1 MHIPHII
8 TTNSVIAIINGVP
21 SSIDANHPNFEAVST
36 GLTTSSLTTDQ
47 VLDMMKPIRELKRA
61 LSESAFYDTESGI
74 QIDINGYSFP
84 LAPELQSEVLRV
96 YRANGDLKPMENF
109 VRNLAANPDKDVHRQ
124 LYGFLQACGLTLTE
138 DGCFLAYKRINHNW
152 TDIYTGKIDNSPG
165 QLVEM
170 PRFAVEKNPNI
181 TCSHGLHFAAW
192 DYLSSYSSRSDD
204 RTVLLKINPA
214 DVVSIPSDYRN
225 MKGRASRYLVLREVE
240 RDRELDNLPVYSD
253 DYDDDYDD
261 DFNCDESDEL
271 CSTCNEYLDQ
281 CECDYD
287 DDEDESESLTSE
299 DISRLLV
306 EAAQAYDALLRQLS
320 NR

>member
-8 TTNSVIAIINGVP
+8 TANSVIAIINGVP
-21 SSIDANHPNFEAVST
+21 SSIDSNHPNFDAVST
-36 GLTTSSLTTDQ
+36 GLTTSSLTTDE

-61 LSESAFYDTESGI
+61 LAESAFYDTESGI
-74 QIDINGYSFP
+74 QIDINGYPFP

-96 YRANGDLKPMENF
+96 YRSNGDLTPMENF

-138 DGCFLAYKRINHNW
+138 DGHFLAYKRINHDW

-192 DYLSSYSSRSDD
+192 DYLSSYSNRSDD

-240 RDRELDNLPVYSD
+240 RDRELDGVSVYSD
-253 DYDDDYDD
+253 DDYDEDDYTSGEY
-261 DFNCDESDEL
+261 ESDTL
-271 CSTCNEYLDQ
+271 CPTCDQYLDE
-281 CECDYD
+281 CECND
-287 DDEDESESLTSE
+287 DDESEPLTSE
-299 DISRLLV
+299 DISELLL
-306 EAAQAYDALLRQLS
+306 EAAQAYEVLLRQLGH
-320 NR
+320 R